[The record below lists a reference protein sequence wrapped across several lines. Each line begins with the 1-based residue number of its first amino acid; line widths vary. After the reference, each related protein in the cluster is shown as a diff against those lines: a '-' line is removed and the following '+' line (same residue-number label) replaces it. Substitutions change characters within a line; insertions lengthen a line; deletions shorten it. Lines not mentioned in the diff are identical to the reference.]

1 MATRKQLIAAGAG
14 VAVVGILSYLGYKVV
29 KQINDINFDDFLGEN
44 VDDLYNYRTPN
55 IKGAKGPNGGKESG
69 L

>member
-14 VAVVGILSYLGYKVV
+14 VAVVGILSYLGYRVV

-55 IKGAKGPNGGKESG
+55 LKGEKGPNGSTKSG

>member
-1 MATRKQLIAAGAG
+1 MADKKVVAGVAA
-14 VAVVGILSYLGYKVV
+14 VAVVGILSYLGYRVV

-55 IKGAKGPNGGKESG
+55 LKGEKGPNGSKESG

>member
-1 MATRKQLIAAGAG
+1 MATRKQLISAGAG
-14 VAVVGILSYLGYKVV
+14 VAVVGILSYLGYRVV

-44 VDDLYNYRTPN
+44 VDDLYNYRTPD
-55 IKGAKGPNGGKESG
+55 IKGEKSPNSSTKSS

>member
-14 VAVVGILSYLGYKVV
+14 VVVVGILSYLGYKVV

-44 VDDLYNYRTPN
+44 VDDLYNYRTPDF
-55 IKGAKGPNGGKESG
+55 KGEKGPDGSAKPF

>member
-1 MATRKQLIAAGAG
+1 LIAAGAG
-14 VAVVGILSYLGYKVV
+14 VAVVGILSYLGYRVV

-55 IKGAKGPNGGKESG
+55 LKGEKGPNGSKESG